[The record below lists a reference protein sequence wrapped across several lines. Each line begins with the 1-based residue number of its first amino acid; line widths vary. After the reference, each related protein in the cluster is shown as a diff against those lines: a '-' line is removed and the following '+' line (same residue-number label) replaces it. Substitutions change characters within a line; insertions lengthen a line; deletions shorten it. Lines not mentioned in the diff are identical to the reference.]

1 MDRHELV
8 QTFKALGDENRLTIM
23 NLLNDGEMCACKLLE
38 ALNICQSTLSHH
50 MKILCDSNLVKYRKV
65 GKWMFYSVNEE
76 KTHEISHLM
85 EMIDKEIEKKHI
97 KSECD
102 CC

>member
-1 MDRHELV
+1 MDLISSLV
-8 QTFKALGDENRLTIM
+8 NFEPAYVEIEINKEDF
-23 NLLNDGEMCACKLLE
+23 
-38 ALNICQSTLSHH
+38 
-50 MKILCDSNLVKYRKV
+50 NLVKYRKV
-65 GKWMFYSVNEE
+65 GKWMYYSVNEE